1 MRRAVAVAFVFL
13 VLRPAMLAAQEPEYV
28 RLQWWHPFVASAGV
42 AALFLIDEPVHDY
55 VQGHRSASLDDVADV
70 AVRFHDPTVFIISS
84 SGAMALGLVLRE
96 PVVAQT
102 GLQILV
108 SYALASGMMIGTKWV
123 FGRSRPNATPDDPM
137 VFDMLGGGENAAFP
151 SGASTVTLSLAT
163 TVADAIG
170 GPRSPSPSTPAPRS
184 VEPLRAPAAH
194 GRGGPCAAGGHR
206 VHCADERY
214 GSRPR
219 PDGSARERTQRHE
232 EEFMRTAPSTLL
244 ISVAALT
251 LACAPAAEMPEDT
264 TADVAAIEAVRAQE
278 VAAITSGDTSL
289 AYLTDDAVVMPPGA
303 PQVAGKA
310 ALRNW
315 MREFMAAVT
324 IQAATYDQSTI
335 TVAGDWAIE
344 HYTGTVTMMPASG
357 GAAMTESMKGIHV
370 YRRGADGT
378 WKMAMDVWNT
388 DSAPP
393 GM

>member
-1 MRRAVAVAFVFL
+1 
-13 VLRPAMLAAQEPEYV
+13 
-28 RLQWWHPFVASAGV
+28 
-42 AALFLIDEPVHDY
+42 
-55 VQGHRSASLDDVADV
+55 
-70 AVRFHDPTVFIISS
+70 
-84 SGAMALGLVLRE
+84 
-96 PVVAQT
+96 
-102 GLQILV
+102 
-108 SYALASGMMIGTKWV
+108 
-123 FGRSRPNATPDDPM
+123 
-137 VFDMLGGGENAAFP
+137 
-151 SGASTVTLSLAT
+151 
-163 TVADAIG
+163 
-170 GPRSPSPSTPAPRS
+170 
-184 VEPLRAPAAH
+184 
-194 GRGGPCAAGGHR
+194 
-206 VHCADERY
+206 
-214 GSRPR
+214 
-219 PDGSARERTQRHE
+219 
-232 EEFMRTAPSTLL
+232 MRTAPSTLL